1 MTAASQTPARHCTNS
16 SDREPAV
23 TRPAEDADAVT
34 LRSVRGGRTVRW
46 GSPWHLGS
54 PAYWVAQVLP
64 SPPDDENRRRHALGT
79 TLEEEVAACL
89 LGGHGVPAAV
99 GLAAYGAL
107 RKTGMLF
114 PGEVP
119 TAQQVEVVL
128 RTPVLV
134 HGRPTRYRFASQRA
148 ARLADSLAVLAN
160 HPAPNEPLALRAW
173 LLNLPGIG
181 PKTASWVVRNHC
193 GSDQVAIVDIHVLR
207 AGVIAGIYDPSWTP
221 ARHYD
226 LLEELFLAW
235 ARQGSVSAADLD
247 AVVWAGMA
255 RLGHAAARTLGH
267 TPGQASRYFVLSD
280 NSG

>member
-1 MTAASQTPARHCTNS
+1 MTAGTLTPARHRTTS

-23 TRPAEDADAVT
+23 TRPPEGDDTVI
-34 LRSVRGGRTVRW
+34 LRCVRGGRTVLW
-46 GSPWHLGS
+46 GAPWHLGS
-54 PAYWVAQVLP
+54 AAYWVAQVLP
-64 SPPDDENRRRHALGT
+64 SPPDDEDRRRHALGT

-107 RKTGMLF
+107 RETGMLY
-114 PGEVP
+114 PGEAP
-119 TAQQVEVVL
+119 TAQQVEAVL
-128 RTPVLV
+128 RAPVVV

-148 ARLADSLAVLAN
+148 ARLADSLAVLAK
-160 HPAPNEPLALRAW
+160 HPAPKEPLALRAW
-173 LLNLPGIG
+173 LLNLPGVG
-181 PKTASWVVRNHC
+181 PKTASWVVRNRC

-207 AGVIAGIYDPSWTP
+207 AGVIAGIFDPSWTP

-267 TPGQASRYFVLSD
+267 TPGQASRYFVPSD
-280 NSG
+280 NFG